1 MALLEP
7 ATVPIKDD
15 VCAKLAGMR
24 PNLSARG
31 ISSLSLF
38 GSVARD
44 EAHEDSDID
53 LAIETHG
60 KFGLFD
66 MAAVKTYLERHM
78 HRKVDLVFVASLSP
92 RRRETV
98 LRDLTPIF

>member
-38 GSVARD
+38 GSVARWT
-44 EAHEDSDID
+44 ASN
-53 LAIETHG
+53 TTSG
-60 KFGLFD
+60 TF
-66 MAAVKTYLERHM
+66 AAVLI
-78 HRKVDLVFVASLSP
+78 LVSRVSI
-92 RRRETV
+92 R
-98 LRDLTPIF
+98 